1 MTAQVIGSS
10 DVDAGKLPA
19 VLGDRVH
26 LQQVLLNLIL
36 NGLDALSWAG
46 GEYRSISLTARLS

>member
-10 DVDAGKLPA
+10 DVHAGKLPP
-19 VLGDRVH
+19 VLGDGVH

-36 NGLDALSWAG
+36 SGWMLLAGRAGSIGL
-46 GEYRSISLTARLS
+46 